1 MIDFGIRGRLESLYS
16 RYNRYSLI
24 YPDPLHFVYAFR
36 RHADR
41 ELAGL
46 IASCMAFG
54 RVCQIR
60 CALESVF
67 RLTGSPAEF
76 LERGDGSAFRDC
88 FSGFRHR
95 YVSGDDLAQLMLA
108 LKRTIETWGSL
119 EACFEA
125 GIEPGRE
132 TMFHA
137 LAGFA
142 GCLRRSMDVKESYL
156 VPDPTRGSAS
166 KRLNLFLRWMVRRD
180 SVDPGVWRSLPR
192 RRLIV
197 PLDTHTF
204 RISRALGFTSRK
216 QADLKAALETT
227 AAFRRINRDDPVKYD
242 FALARLGARS
252 TEPDTS
258 ARGEYDRLVGRS
270 A

>member
-36 RHADR
+36 GRADR

-60 CALESVF
+60 GSLESVF
-67 RLTGSPAEF
+67 RVTGPPAEF
-76 LERGDGSAFRDC
+76 LERGDSRAFRDC

-95 YVSGDDLAQLMLA
+95 YVSGDDLAQLLLA

-119 EACFEA
+119 ETCFEA
-125 GIEPGRE
+125 GLEPGQE
-132 TMFHA
+132 TIFRP
-137 LAGFA
+137 LAAFA
-142 GCLRRSMDVKESYL
+142 GCLRRSMDVEESYL

-180 SVDPGVWRSLPR
+180 SVDPGIWRSLPR
-192 RRLIV
+192 QKLIV

-227 AAFRRINRDDPVKYD
+227 AAFRRINREDPVKYD
-242 FALARLGARS
+242 FALACLGARS
-252 TEPDTS
+252 TKTDGE
-258 ARGEYDRLVGRS
+258 ARGEYGRLIGLS